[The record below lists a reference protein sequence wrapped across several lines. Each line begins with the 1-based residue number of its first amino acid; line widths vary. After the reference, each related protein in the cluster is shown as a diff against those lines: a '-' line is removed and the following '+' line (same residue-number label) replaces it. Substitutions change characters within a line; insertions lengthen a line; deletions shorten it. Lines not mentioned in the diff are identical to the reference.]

1 MDNFS
6 KKVLNYIQKNK
17 MLPEG
22 ARVVVGFSGGGD
34 STALLTV
41 LDFLRPLLKIELF
54 AIHINHLIRDEA
66 GEDEDFCRSFCKER
80 GISFVSRAIDIPL
93 MAKEKSLTEEEA
105 GRIARYEAFLAYAK
119 EVSADFIAVAHH
131 QNDVA
136 ETLLMNLLRGSGL
149 HGGAA
154 IRPVR
159 DNIVRPLLC
168 VTRSEIE
175 EYLKENE
182 ISFCTDQ
189 TNFES
194 IHTRNFIRNEIL
206 PELSEKV
213 NARAVE
219 HLCGAAISFDKADE
233 YIRDVA
239 KEAFS
244 RIVTLA
250 EGSVF
255 ADTKD
260 LLAEKEIIRENIVLL
275 MFEELVKNRKDI
287 GAVHIEAVLDL
298 LKSEDGQASVDLPYG
313 LCAKRTYGRLE
324 ISPKGNRINANE
336 PITVKPRIG
345 EETQIV
351 IPGLGR
357 AAVSVF
363 PYDKQKEV
371 PTETYTK
378 WLDYGRIQEVSFRT
392 RRGDDIICI
401 SQGDAIHQKP
411 LPKFMTDEKIPKDI
425 RDLMVIVA
433 DGNNVLWVPG
443 YRISASCKVSEA
455 TRYILEIKIDDGG
468 MSNG

>member
-6 KKVLNYIQKNK
+6 KKVLNYIQKNE
-17 MLPEG
+17 MFPEG

-41 LDFLRPLLKIELF
+41 LNTLRPVLKLELF
-54 AIHINHLIRDEA
+54 AIHINHLIRSEA
-66 GEDEDFCRSFCKER
+66 GEDEEFCRSFCKKL
-80 GISFVSRAIDIPL
+80 GISFVSKAVDIPQ

-105 GRIARYEAFLAYAK
+105 GRIARYDIFSAYAK
-119 EVSADFIAVAHH
+119 EISADVIAVAHH

-168 VTRSEIE
+168 VTRLEIE
-175 EYLKENE
+175 EYLKDND

-189 TNFES
+189 TNLES
-194 IHTRNFIRNEIL
+194 IHTRNFLRNEII
-206 PELSEKV
+206 PELEEKI

-233 YIRDVA
+233 FIRDVA
-239 KEAFS
+239 KEAYHK
-244 RIVTLA
+244 IVTLS
-250 EGSVF
+250 EGRVF

-260 LLAEKEIIRENIVLL
+260 LLSEKEIIRENIVLL

-287 GAVHIEAVLDL
+287 GSVHVEAVCNL
-298 LKSEDGQASVDLPYG
+298 LESEDGQASVDLPYG

-324 ISPKGNRINANE
+324 IYKRGNQTKTNE
-336 PITVKPRIG
+336 PVTVKPSID

-351 IPGLGR
+351 IKGLGR
-357 AAVSVF
+357 VTMSVF
-363 PYDKQKEV
+363 SYDGKKEV

-392 RRGDDIICI
+392 RRGNDLICI
-401 SQGDAIHQKP
+401 SHGDTIHQKP
-411 LPKFMTDEKIPKDI
+411 LSKFMTDEKIPKDM
-425 RDLMVIVA
+425 RDCMVIIA
-433 DGNNVLWVPG
+433 DGSNVLWVPG

>member
-6 KKVLNYIQKNK
+6 NKVLNYIQKNE

-22 ARVVVGFSGGGD
+22 AKVVVGFSGGGD

-41 LDFLRPLLKIELF
+41 LGELRPLLKIELF

-66 GEDEDFCRSFCKER
+66 GEDEAFCRSFCER
-80 GISFVSRAIDIPL
+80 HGISFERRAIDIPL
-93 MAKEKSLTEEEA
+93 MARNKSLTEEEA
-105 GRIARYEAFLAYAK
+105 GRIARYEAFSAYAK
-119 EVSADFIAVAHH
+119 EISADCIAVAHH

-175 EYLKENE
+175 AYLKEKD
-182 ISFCTDQ
+182 ISFCTDK
-189 TNFES
+189 TNLES
-194 IHTRNFIRNEIL
+194 IHTRNFIRNEVI
-206 PELSEKV
+206 PELEANV
-213 NARAVE
+213 NDRAVQ
-219 HLCGAAISFDKADE
+219 HLCAAAVSFDKADE
-233 YIRDVA
+233 FIRGVA

-244 RIVTLA
+244 KIVTVG
-250 EGSVF
+250 EDSVF

-260 LLAEKEIIRENIVLL
+260 ILSEKEIIRENIVLL

-287 GAVHIEAVLDL
+287 GAVHVEAVLDL
-298 LKSEDGQASVDLPYG
+298 LKSENGQVAVDLPYG

-324 ISPKGNRINANE
+324 ISKKGNQTRPNE
-336 PITVKPRIG
+336 PVTGKPSIG
-345 EETQIV
+345 EETKFT

-357 AAVSVF
+357 VTLSVF
-363 PYDKQKEV
+363 SYDKQKEV

-392 RRGDDIICI
+392 RRGDDLLCI

-411 LPKFMTDEKIPKDI
+411 LSKFMTDEKIPKDK
-425 RDLMVIVA
+425 RDEMVIIA

>member
-17 MLPEG
+17 MFSEG
-22 ARVVVGFSGGGD
+22 AKVVVGFSGGGD
-34 STALLTV
+34 SVALLTV
-41 LDFLRPLLKIELF
+41 LAGLRPLLKHELF
-54 AIHINHLIRDEA
+54 AIHINHLIRSEA
-66 GEDEDFCRSFCKER
+66 GEDEEFCRSFCKEH
-80 GISFVSRAIDIPL
+80 GISFVSKTVDIPL

-105 GRIARYEAFLAYAK
+105 GRIARYEVFSAYAK
-119 EVSADFIAVAHH
+119 EISADCIAVAHH

-168 VTRSEIE
+168 VTRREIE
-175 EYLKENE
+175 EYLKENN
-182 ISFCTDQ
+182 ISFCTDK
-189 TNFES
+189 TNLES
-194 IHTRNFIRNEIL
+194 IHTRNFIRNEVI
-206 PELSEKV
+206 PELEEKV
-213 NARAVE
+213 NSRAVE

-233 YIRDVA
+233 FIRDVA
-239 KEAFS
+239 KEAFG
-244 RIVTLA
+244 RIVA
-250 EGSVF
+250 ISENGVF

-287 GAVHIEAVLDL
+287 GAVHVEAVLDL
-298 LKSEDGQASVDLPYG
+298 LKTEDGQASVDLPYE

-324 ISPKGNRINANE
+324 ISKKGNQTKISE
-336 PITVKPRIG
+336 PITVKPSTG

-357 AAVSVF
+357 ATMSVF
-363 PYDKQKEV
+363 PYDKQKVV

-392 RRGDDIICI
+392 RRGDDLISI
-401 SQGDAIHQKP
+401 SQGDAIYQKP
-411 LPKFMTDEKIPKDI
+411 LTKFMTDEKIPKDT
-425 RDLMVIVA
+425 RDEMVIVA

-455 TRYILEIKIDDGG
+455 TRYILEIKIDNGG

>member
-17 MLPEG
+17 MFPEG

-41 LDFLRPLLKIELF
+41 LDALRPILKHELF
-54 AIHINHLIRDEA
+54 AIHVNHLIRSEASEDEA
-66 GEDEDFCRSFCKER
+66 FCRSFCKNL
-80 GISFVSRAIDIPL
+80 GVSFISKAVDIPL

-105 GRIARYEAFLAYAK
+105 GRIARYEIFSAYAK
-119 EVSADFIAVAHH
+119 EISADFIAVAHH

-168 VTRSEIE
+168 VTRQEIE
-175 EYLKENE
+175 EYLKERE
-182 ISFCTDQ
+182 ISFCTDK
-189 TNFES
+189 TNLES
-194 IHTRNFIRNEIL
+194 IHTRNFIRNEII
-206 PELSEKV
+206 PELEENINV
-213 NARAVE
+213 RAVE
-219 HLCGAAISFDKADE
+219 HLCAAAISFDKADE
-233 YIRDVA
+233 FIKDVA
-239 KEAFS
+239 KETYS
-244 RIVTLA
+244 KIVTFS
-250 EGSVF
+250 EGRVF

-260 LLAEKEIIRENIVLL
+260 LLSEKEIIRENMVLL

-287 GAVHIEAVLDL
+287 GAVHVEAVLDL
-298 LKSEDGQASVDLPYG
+298 LKTNGGQASVDLPYG
-313 LCAKRTYGRLE
+313 LCAKRTYEKLE
-324 ISPKGNRINANE
+324 IYKKGNQINTNE
-336 PITVKPRIG
+336 PITVKPTIG

-357 AAVSVF
+357 AKLSVF

-392 RRGDDIICI
+392 RRGDDHIYI
-401 SQGDAIHQKP
+401 SQGDAIHQKS
-411 LPKFMTDEKIPKDI
+411 LQKFMTDEKIPRDM
-425 RDLMVIVA
+425 RDLMVMIA